1 MLTNYK
7 FAQIVKTNIVE
18 NKNEENSFHDREI
31 THLILI
37 KDSKGPIKQGFG
49 SLRWYLAIIIQFS
62 NKIGKK

>member
-7 FAQIVKTNIVE
+7 FAQIIKTNIVE

-31 THLILI
+31 THLIPI

-49 SLRWYLAIIIQFS
+49 SLR
-62 NKIGKK
+62 